1 MKSSSSFSFL
11 YHFST
16 LLPSHPPQSQ
26 FYSVD
31 FAAGGLCWNGAGRQL
46 DSNILT
52 AVLTKRC
59 LCKYEVSEDLFSTL
73 LWPPLAAPP
82 SFFRTDVY
90 YNAATFQRHSG
101 FHNSCEQGLNITGA
115 GDSLSQKVVLIESP
129 KLLFQFRF
137 LSVTAETLWSGC
149 FYPTIPVCSSFVLL
163 CCLCVLRPMRER
175 FLAAGIKHE
184 YSDLS
189 LHNPF
194 SIFLYI
200 WTINVYIQQPDG
212 NKCVWAFNFL
222 FVSEGRLTEVKLLPS
237 TDPKLICFFVVFL
250 TVLHPRF
257 VSHRCTTS
265 KAWWRKIKFEYAFGE
280 KPLPLVVI
288 ALFHQNKEHQCY

>member
-1 MKSSSSFSFL
+1 MLLSHYSS
-11 YHFST
+11 
-16 LLPSHPPQSQ
+16 
-26 FYSVD
+26 
-31 FAAGGLCWNGAGRQL
+31 
-46 DSNILT
+46 
-52 AVLTKRC
+52 
-59 LCKYEVSEDLFSTL
+59 LFFI
-73 LWPPLAAPP
+73 W
-82 SFFRTDVY
+82 
-90 YNAATFQRHSG
+90 
-101 FHNSCEQGLNITGA
+101 
-115 GDSLSQKVVLIESP
+115 
-129 KLLFQFRF
+129 
-137 LSVTAETLWSGC
+137 
-149 FYPTIPVCSSFVLL
+149 SFVLFV
-163 CCLCVLRPMRER
+163 CFKADEGG

-257 VSHRCTTS
+257 VSQVYYL
-265 KAWWRKIKFEYAFGE
+265 KG
-280 KPLPLVVI
+280 LV
-288 ALFHQNKEHQCY
+288 KKD